1 MPFSSQAV
9 LRSAS
14 ELEGRADNRLRNF
27 SEILS
32 LELGRQGVSTNPSKM
47 NHITSS
53 LRAIVR
59 THVVL
64 GLTFTAAIIPLIASG
79 RPAGEATAAPTVRNV
94 VLVHGAFADGS
105 SWAKVIPLLEAKGL
119 HVTAVQNP
127 LSSLADDVAA
137 TKRAVANQDGPVILV
152 GHSWAGM
159 VISEAGN
166 DPKVAGLVYV
176 AALVPDKGQS
186 ANDVVKP
193 YPPGP
198 GLGEAKPDAAG
209 FLSLSRKGIDEDFV
223 PDVPAAERAI
233 VYATQGTWNSACL
246 GDKVSAPAWATKPS
260 WYIAVNDRMLSPEYE
275 QAIAKHIHATTTT
288 LPTGHVPMLSKP
300 KDVAAVIIE
309 AANKPVAALDVGR
322 ASAQSVFPAN
332 FRTQEI
338 QADGATIHVRVGG
351 QGPAVVL
358 LHGFGDTGDMWA
370 PMAAELARDHRVVV
384 PDLRGMGLS
393 SHPAGGYDKKTQAA
407 DIRSVLTQLGIDRA
421 AVVGHDIGATVA
433 YAYAARYPDKT
444 DRLVVM
450 DAPLPGIPPWD
461 EIVRSRALW
470 HFSFGGPDAE
480 RLVAGRERIYLDR
493 FWNEFAGDPSKI
505 DEATRVHYTAFYA
518 QPGAMHSAFAQ
529 FLSIPKDAEDNKV
542 SMTTKLTMPVLAI
555 GAAKAFGAN
564 VAIVMRNAADNVT
577 EVLIADSG
585 HWLMDEQP
593 TATIAAVRNFLDR
606 KTTTQS
612 LKLGRWVSTNSDHN
626 D

>member
-1 MPFSSQAV
+1 
-9 LRSAS
+9 
-14 ELEGRADNRLRNF
+14 
-27 SEILS
+27 
-32 LELGRQGVSTNPSKM
+32 M
-47 NHITSS
+47 NHIKSS

-64 GLTFTAAIIPLIASG
+64 GLTFTAAIIPLTASG

-105 SWAKVIPLLEAKGL
+105 SWAKVIPLLEAQGL

-137 TKRAVANQDGPVILV
+137 AKRAIAMQDGPVILV

-176 AALVPDKGQS
+176 AAIVPDDGQS
-186 ANDVVKP
+186 ADDVLKSFP
-193 YPPGP
+193 PPPG
-198 GLGEAKPDAAG
+198 LAEAKPDAAG
-209 FLSLSRKGIDEDFV
+209 FLSLTRKGIDEDFV

-246 GDKVSAPAWATKPS
+246 GDKVLAPAWTTKPS
-260 WYIAVNDRMLSPEYE
+260 WFIAVNDRMLSTEYE

-288 LPTGHVPMLSKP
+288 LPTGHVPMLSSP
-300 KDVAAVIIE
+300 KEVAAVIIE
-309 AANKPVAALDVGR
+309 AANTPFTALDVGR
-322 ASAQSVFPAN
+322 ASAQSVFPAD

-370 PMAAELARDHRVVV
+370 LMAAELAHDHTVVV

-407 DIRSVLTQLGIDRA
+407 DTRSVLTQLGIDHA
-421 AVVGHDIGATVA
+421 AIVGHDIGATVA
-433 YAYAARYPDKT
+433 YAYAGRYPDKT
-444 DRLVVM
+444 ERLVVI
-450 DAPLPGIPPWD
+450 DSSVPGIPPWD
-461 EIVRSRALW
+461 EIVRSPALW

-518 QPGAMHSAFAQ
+518 RPGAMHSAFAQ

-564 VAIVMRNAADNVT
+564 VAIVMRNVADNVT
-577 EVLIADSG
+577 DLLIPNSG

-593 TATIAAVRNFLDR
+593 TATTAAVRTFLDR

-612 LKLGRWVSTNSDHN
+612 LKLGK
-626 D
+626 

>member
-1 MPFSSQAV
+1 
-9 LRSAS
+9 
-14 ELEGRADNRLRNF
+14 
-27 SEILS
+27 
-32 LELGRQGVSTNPSKM
+32 
-47 NHITSS
+47 
-53 LRAIVR
+53 
-59 THVVL
+59 
-64 GLTFTAAIIPLIASG
+64 
-79 RPAGEATAAPTVRNV
+79 
-94 VLVHGAFADGS
+94 LVHGAFADGS

-119 HVTAVQNP
+119 HVVAVQNP
-127 LSSLADDVAA
+127 LTSLADDVAA
-137 TKRAVANQDGPVILV
+137 TKRAIANQDGPVILV

-166 DPKVAGLVYV
+166 DPKVVGLVYV
-176 AALVPDKGQS
+176 AALVPDENQS
-186 ANDVVKP
+186 ANDVLKP
-193 YPPGP
+193 YSPPPGFA
-198 GLGEAKPDAAG
+198 EAKPDAAG
-209 FLSLSRKGIDEDFV
+209 FLSLTRKGIDEDFV

-233 VYATQGTWNSACL
+233 VYATQGRWNSACL
-246 GDKVSAPAWATKPS
+246 SDKVSAPAWTTKSS

-300 KDVAAVIIE
+300 KEVAAVIID
-309 AANKPVAALDVGR
+309 AANKPFTALD
-322 ASAQSVFPAN
+322 AAHANAQSVFPAN
-332 FRTQEI
+332 FRPQEI
-338 QADGATIHVRVGG
+338 QVEGATIYVRVGG

-358 LHGFGDTGDMWA
+358 LHGFGDTGDMWT
-370 PMAAELARDHRVVV
+370 PLAAELAHDHTVVV

-433 YAYAARYPDKT
+433 YAYAAHYPDKT

-450 DAPLPGIPPWD
+450 DAPVPGIPPWD
-461 EIVRSRALW
+461 EIVRSPALW

-505 DEATRVHYTAFYA
+505 DEATRVHYAGLYA
-518 QPGAMHSAFAQ
+518 QPGAMHSALAQ
-529 FLSIPKDAEDNKV
+529 FLSIPKDAEDNKA
-542 SMTTKLTMPVLAI
+542 SNAAKLTMPVLAI
-555 GAAKAFGAN
+555 GAAKSFGAN
-564 VAIVMRNAADNVT
+564 VGIVMRNAADNVT
-577 EVLIADSG
+577 EVVIADSG

-612 LKLGRWVSTNSDHN
+612 LKLGK
-626 D
+626 